1 MFDAMSTWNPNFQQ
15 QPSPLLTESFQNQ
28 MAMQPPQLAA
38 PLMQLPKG
46 QFGGVQFSADNLQGD
61 WMDPMSPTFGNGQ
74 PIAAA
79 MGGPMQYPGA
89 GGGLGDKLREWG
101 VLGTRDQQGW
111 GGLALGAAQGAA
123 GLYMGMKQ
131 YGLMKDQLATQK
143 SQFERQYD
151 AQRTTTNARME
162 DRQRARV
169 NSSTPGA
176 YESVSSYMD
185 RNRVK

>member
-1 MFDAMSTWNPNFQQ
+1 MFDAMSKWNPNYQ
-15 QPSPLLTESFQNQ
+15 QPSPL
-28 MAMQPPQLAA
+28 M
-38 PLMQLPKG
+38 
-46 QFGGVQFSADNLQGD
+46 FGGAQFSAENLQGNYL
-61 WMDPMSPTFGNGQ
+61 DPMSMSTGPLGAGSTPFNYETDMAGLMPTATPFASTPTNQGILSSIGYSGN
-74 PIAAA
+74 P
-79 MGGPMQYPGA
+79 

-143 SQFERQYD
+143 NQFERQYES
-151 AQRTTTNARME
+151 QKTLTNARME

-169 NSSTPGA
+169 NSSPTGA